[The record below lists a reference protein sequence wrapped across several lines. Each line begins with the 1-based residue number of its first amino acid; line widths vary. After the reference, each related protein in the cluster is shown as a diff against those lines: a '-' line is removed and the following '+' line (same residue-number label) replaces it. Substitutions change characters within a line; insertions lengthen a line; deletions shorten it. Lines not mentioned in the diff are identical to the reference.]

1 MLSDTMSP
9 RSLFSSGDHVNGELD
24 VMSYV
29 AVVPA
34 EEPASYSRSM
44 DGSQV
49 DI

>member
-9 RSLFSSGDHVNGELD
+9 SQLSISGDHVNGELD

-34 EEPASYSRSM
+34 EEAASY
-44 DGSQV
+44 
-49 DI
+49 